1 MFQFDFYSDIYGEK
15 KIEFFRGCVN
25 SLNMTWFFAR
35 LHYNDFFKKN
45 WTKKSQYF
53 ILNFFLIILLDDAK
67 IQTIFKLNFK
77 HLFPRHF
84 ILLSFVPQVNFLASA
99 TSMKNEGEK
108 KEIHKI
114 TILKSLLVVP
124 HHHKV

>member
-1 MFQFDFYSDIYGEK
+1 MMKRAK
-15 KIEFFRGCVN
+15 KYTFWI
-25 SLNMTWFFAR
+25 
-35 LHYNDFFKKN
+35 KN
-45 WTKKSQYF
+45 INILF
-53 ILNFFLIILLDDAK
+53 LNFIFTNNVLLDDAK